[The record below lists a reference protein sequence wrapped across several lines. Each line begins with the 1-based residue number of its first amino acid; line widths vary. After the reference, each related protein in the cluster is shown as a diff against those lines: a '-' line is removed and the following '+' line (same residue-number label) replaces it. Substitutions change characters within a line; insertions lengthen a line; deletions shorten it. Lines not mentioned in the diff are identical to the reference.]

1 MPDLRRPTNHRTPT
15 RPRRPRA
22 EALEARCLLSTI
34 VVDSAGD
41 ADGADGGATLSLRQ
55 AIEISNG
62 TLAVGSLSPAQAALV
77 TGSPASP
84 STIDFAIPGT
94 GPFTI
99 APTSALPAI
108 TSPVTIDGYSE
119 PGAHPD
125 TDISAL
131 ADNAVIQIALNGSAV
146 HGGSPQDGLSLDAA
160 GVTVRGLAIGGFASG
175 AAIALS
181 AGPGGDLIQGNFLG
195 IDATGGKAVPN
206 DVGIRISGSSF
217 DTIGGTAT
225 GAGNVISG
233 NLGDGIQILSISTP
247 GSTVPA
253 ISTGVKVEGNSIGDA
268 ATVATGVIYI
278 PNGGDGISIV
288 GGDSVTIGGTA
299 AGAGNLIRVN
309 RKAGVAIQSSSAAG
323 SSGPVAS
330 NGDTISGNSIF
341 GNSGL
346 GIDLGGDGV
355 TTNVPGG
362 SDTGPNRLQPY
373 PVIVAA
379 TPEAGGLRV
388 AATLD
393 AAPSTAYTIE
403 FFLNPGLPP
412 PIFGQEFFQGYSFL
426 GSTTATTD
434 ASGHAAFTF
443 LAPSIPVGDLFS
455 INGPL
460 INRDLTAT
468 ATDPMGDTSEFSHSF
483 HVPAATTTH
492 LGGPESGATV
502 SDPVLFVG
510 TVNADV
516 VTFSSTPGTITIL
529 EDGTP
534 VANSPFDVTFGSD
547 IFHVFVDGISA
558 GVHTFVV
565 EYSGSPDLL
574 GSESAP
580 VTITVTPSTTPPGD
594 ISIDPVPTFLT
605 TTTTTTFGAS
615 PAAPVAGQPL
625 TLTATVT
632 GPPGTATDG
641 PVTFY
646 AGGQAI
652 GSAPLDA
659 SGHASI
665 VIAAPAGTTT
675 LSAAYSGSAT
685 FASGSSTALA
695 VTAVQASPALVLL
708 GPSNLSV
715 AGQTLPFVAAV
726 VPAGGVTPTGFVIF
740 AEAGVVLA
748 IVPLDASGH
757 ASFVTSTLA
766 PGPHVIAAAYL
777 GDTSDAPAL
786 SNYVAQG
793 VLAPSRPVVV
803 AAHFRTAPH
812 APTAIVLDFGGPT
825 PSGPSRYGIVGPDG
839 RAVAV
844 ASASYDPATRSV
856 ALATSRRIDP
866 RRSYRIT
873 LDGQPAGTLTPRG
886 LVAR

>member
-1 MPDLRRPTNHRTPT
+1 MPALRRPTNHRTPT

-34 VVDSAGD
+34 VVDSASD

-77 TGSPASP
+77 TGSPGSP
-84 STIDFAIPGT
+84 DTIDFAIPGT

-108 TSPVTIDGYSE
+108 TAPVTIDGYSQ

-206 DVGIRISGSSF
+206 DVGIHISGSSF

-268 ATVATGVIYI
+268 ATGANGVFYI

-299 AGAGNLIRVN
+299 AGAGNLIRAN

-323 SSGPVAS
+323 SPGPVAS

-346 GIDLGGDGV
+346 GIDLGDDGV

-379 TPEAGGLRV
+379 TPEAGGLTIS
-388 AATLD
+388 ATLD
-393 AAPSTAYTIE
+393 AAPSTAYTVE
-403 FFLNPGLPP
+403 FFLNPGP
-412 PIFGQEFFQGYSFL
+412 PIFGQEFPQGYSFL

-434 ASGHAAFTF
+434 ASGHASFTF
-443 LAPSIPVGDLFS
+443 TASKLPADDLAS

-460 INRDLTAT
+460 IDRELTAT
-468 ATDPMGDTSEFSHSF
+468 ATDPMGDTSEFSPEF
-483 HVPAATTTH
+483 YARAATTTH
-492 LGGPESGATV
+492 LAGPESGATV
-502 SDPVLFVG
+502 SDPVSFVG

-516 VTFSSTPGTITIL
+516 VTFSSTPGTIMIL

-534 VANSPFDVTFGSD
+534 VANSPFDVTFYND

-565 EYSGSPDLL
+565 KFGGSPYLL

-580 VTITVTPSTTPPGD
+580 VTITVTPETTPTPPYY
-594 ISIDPVPTFLT
+594 ITPQFLATTVT
-605 TTTTTTFGAS
+605 TTLGAS
-615 PAAPVAGQPL
+615 PAAPITGQPL
-625 TLTATVT
+625 TLTVAVA
-632 GPPGTATDG
+632 GPPGSAAPG
-641 PVTFY
+641 GSVTFS
-646 AGGQAI
+646 AGTLAL

-695 VTAVQASPALVLL
+695 VTAAQATPALVLV

-726 VPAGGVTPTGFVIF
+726 VPAPGGPRPTGFVAF

-748 IVPLDASGH
+748 IVPLDASGR
-757 ASFVTSTLA
+757 AVFITSTLA